1 MYLIC
6 IFYIHT
12 YNTNYVYVP
21 SHVTVT
27 NYIQFVKDTRN
38 RKKSLFLHLEYFML
52 QNFLRRSCSCSFPLH
67 SSIDDHNING
77 KCSKTRK
84 KSENARLQKLRK

>member
-1 MYLIC
+1 M
-6 IFYIHT
+6 
-12 YNTNYVYVP
+12 
-21 SHVTVT
+21 T

-52 QNFLRRSCSCSFPLH
+52 QNFLRATRVLAH
-67 SSIDDHNING
+67 SLCIASIDDHNING

-84 KSENARLQKLRK
+84 KSENARLQNCESDVAKNEYLA